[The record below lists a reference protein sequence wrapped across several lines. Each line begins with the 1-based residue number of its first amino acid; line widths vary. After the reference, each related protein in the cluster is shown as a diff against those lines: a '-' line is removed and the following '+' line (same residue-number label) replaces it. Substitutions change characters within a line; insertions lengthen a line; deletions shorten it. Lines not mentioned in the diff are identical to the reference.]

1 MVSLAA
7 MVAGP
12 VVGSSAA
19 TLSFSET
26 LTGSAIG
33 GGGWGCLKGHHIC
46 PHGTTD
52 ENVTVQRGS

>member
-1 MVSLAA
+1 

-46 PHGTTD
+46 PYGTTD